1 MPALLLLPALAL
13 AAPRANTT
21 ALVGKAQC
29 PSAYA
34 PGKHTINLDVTQCAP
49 RSLFSVSVSA
59 PAPAPVTA
67 PAAAFALRFP
77 PAPFW
82 LRPHLRASH

>member
-13 AAPRANTT
+13 AAPRTNTT

-29 PSAYA
+29 PSAYG

>member
-29 PSAYA
+29 PSAYG

-49 RSLFSVSVSA
+49 RSLFSVFMSAA
-59 PAPAPVTA
+59 PATAGTAWRLPRAPHART
-67 PAAAFALRFP
+67 
-77 PAPFW
+77 
-82 LRPHLRASH
+82 RAM